1 MKYVCDAPGDKTWF
15 GLETE
20 MEAIAESRLMNHAV
34 EKYFRQEWEK
44 ASASFVPASSRYIE
58 QEIGRTAHVQRS
70 MPLFLTLRDRE
81 GGGLATAMLPPR
93 GEDDA
98 GFRIIIVGP
107 GNGDPYLAHAGAIA
121 ALGAHFGL
129 TLDRARCFPYRRD

>member
-1 MKYVCDAPGDKTWF
+1 
-15 GLETE
+15 
-20 MEAIAESRLMNHAV
+20 
-34 EKYFRQEWEK
+34 
-44 ASASFVPASSRYIE
+44 
-58 QEIGRTAHVQRS
+58 

-107 GNGDPYLAHAGAIA
+107 GNGDPYPAHDDAIR
-121 ALGAHFGL
+121 ALGTHFGL